1 MPVMAGPGCMNQ
13 LPCYCSQEEE
23 EGEAVGEGEGCEN
36 SALLHHGS
44 RILFGCL
51 EFVFAVAS

>member
-1 MPVMAGPGCMNQ
+1 MAGPGCTNQ
-13 LPCYCSQEEE
+13 LPCYCAAEEA
-23 EGEAVGEGEGCEN
+23 EGVGVGEGCEN

-44 RILFGCL
+44 RIRFGCL